1 MMRYMGEGP
10 KKATIFGKKFP
21 LMVQIKIQNQRRD
34 WTHCVVEE
42 DS

>member
-10 KKATIFGKKFP
+10 KKATIFGKEG
-21 LMVQIKIQNQRRD
+21 VSSANGADQNQRRD
-34 WTHCVVEE
+34 WTRCVVEE